1 MHEEKVGGGRKTA
14 MQDAVYDYE
23 NRIPAGF
30 YDKIYQR
37 RTGVRFCWHDLKFRT
52 VVAHLAAPR
61 RLLDIGCGPGTFIGN
76 YLPGME
82 ALGVD
87 LSASQVDYAT
97 RTYGSAAHRFSTR
110 SLADLAEAGE
120 RFDAVT
126 VIELIEHLVPE
137 DAIRLLAEARSL
149 LTTDGVLVV
158 TTPNYRSLWP
168 IIELGVN
175 ALSPVSYIEQHI
187 NKYRRDLLAAHL
199 SAAGY
204 RDVTVG
210 SAVGLAPFT
219 AVFGLGTANTMHAIE
234 RGMKYLG
241 AGNLLV
247 ATARP

>member
-1 MHEEKVGGGRKTA
+1 

-30 YDKIYQR
+30 YDRIYQR
-37 RTGVRFCWHDLKFRT
+37 RIGVRFCWHDLKFRT
-52 VVAHLAAPR
+52 VISRLNTPR
-61 RLLDIGCGPGTFIGN
+61 RLLDIGCGPGTFVGN
-76 YLPGME
+76 YLPGVE
-82 ALGVD
+82 ALGID

-97 RTYGSAAHRFSTR
+97 RTYGSTAHRFSTR
-110 SLADLAEAGE
+110 SLAGLAEAGE

-126 VIELIEHLVPE
+126 VIELIEHLAPVE
-137 DAIRLLAEARSL
+137 AIRLLAAARLL
-149 LTTDGVLVV
+149 LTQDGVLVV

-187 NKYRRDLLAAHL
+187 NKYRRGLLAEHL

-204 RDVTVG
+204 RDVTVCT
-210 SAVGLAPFT
+210 AVGLAPFT
-219 AVFGLGTANTMHAIE
+219 AVFGLGVANAMHAIE
-234 RGMKYLG
+234 TGVKYLG
-241 AGNLLV
+241 VGNLLV

>member
-1 MHEEKVGGGRKTA
+1 

-30 YDKIYQR
+30 YDRIYQR
-37 RTGVRFCWHDLKFRT
+37 RIGVRFCWHDLKFRT
-52 VVAHLAAPR
+52 VVSRLGTPR
-61 RLLDIGCGPGTFIGN
+61 RLLDIGCGPGTFVGN
-76 YLPGME
+76 YLPGVE

-97 RTYGSAAHRFSTR
+97 RTYGNAAHRFSTR
-110 SLADLAEAGE
+110 SLAGLAEAGE

-126 VIELIEHLVPE
+126 VIELIEHLAPVE
-137 DAIRLLAEARSL
+137 AIRLLATARSL
-149 LTTDGVLVV
+149 LTQDGVLVV

-187 NKYRRDLLAAHL
+187 NKYRRGLLAEHL

-204 RDVTVG
+204 RNVTVCT
-210 SAVGLAPFT
+210 AVGLAPFT
-219 AVFGLGTANTMHAIE
+219 AVFGLGVANAMHTIE
-234 RGMKYLG
+234 TGGRYLG
-241 AGNLLV
+241 VGNLLV